1 MDTLGVLHTDQTSNN
16 KVCVLVH
23 ICNKGDVDAMNSV

>member
-1 MDTLGVLHTDQTSNN
+1 MDTLGVLTTNQKSNN

-23 ICNKGDVDAMNSV
+23 ICNKGDVGAMNSV